1 MFIWRNLP
9 PSAIVACVTYLRVKS
24 DTRRQAREAGSG
36 EQHPGRTVEQVRHI
50 EQATLEIQ
58 SRV

>member
-9 PSAIVACVTYLRVKS
+9 PSAIVACFTYLRVRS
-24 DTRRQAREAGSG
+24 DKRRQEREARA
-36 EQHPGRTVEQVRHI
+36 EERLPGRAAEQIQHI